1 MIGKMPLPT
10 VHVNSCV
17 GRARLSSEDLTR
29 PPWAWLTPISSH
41 LEISRFPRLWTPLV
55 RCQNSITW
63 APGEGNVCLPF
74 PPVTCI
80 VGQASVVHSCNRWK
94 AIGKEGDSSSAIVLL
109 KQHPD
114 ALCHIGFDGQ
124 MVMVQAGMDHLEAAG
139 RRAA

>member
-41 LEISRFPRLWTPLV
+41 LEISRFPRLWTPWCAARIQSLGL
-55 RCQNSITW
+55 
-63 APGEGNVCLPF
+63 PGRGMFACHSHLSHASWGRHLLCTR
-74 PPVTCI
+74 VT
-80 VGQASVVHSCNRWK
+80 GGRP
-94 AIGKEGDSSSAIVLL
+94 IGKAGDSSSTIVLL
-109 KQHPD
+109 KQPPD